1 MSAILVEDLW
11 QSYRDKQARP
21 PTLKLT
27 LADLRRR
34 RRRSSER
41 WALKGVSFSVD
52 RGEML
57 SVIGHNGSGK
67 STLLRS
73 LAGIYRPVRGRVS
86 VTGRTASLIDL
97 TAGFHR
103 LLTARENV
111 MLAGAIYGI
120 PRGELLASMDEIFEF
135 AGLQGEEET
144 HLRAYSTGMAMRLG
158 FSIAVVFEPDVL
170 LVDEVLAVG
179 DEAFKL
185 KCLDKVAEL
194 RESGATIVFVSHEL
208 AIVRSLSDRV
218 LVLDEGKILHEGGP
232 AEAIDAYCKHLG
244 VDVETAL
251 SRPLVQQP
259 QIDALDERWGGR
271 RARRGV

>member
-1 MSAILVEDLW
+1 MSAMIVEDLW

-27 LADLRRR
+27 LADARRR
-34 RRRSSER
+34 RRRTDR
-41 WALKGVSFSVD
+41 WALRGVSFTVEP
-52 RGEML
+52 GEML

-73 LAGIYRPVRGRVS
+73 LAGIYRPVRGK
-86 VTGRTASLIDL
+86 VTVRGRTASLIDL

-103 LLTARENV
+103 LLTARQNV
-111 MLAGAIYGI
+111 ILGGAIYGL
-120 PRGELLASMDEIFEF
+120 PRTEVLERLDAVFEF
-135 AGLQGEEET
+135 AGLKGEEET
-144 HLRAYSTGMAMRLG
+144 HLRAFSTGMAMRLG
-158 FSIAVVFEPDVL
+158 FSIAVAFDPDVL

-185 KCLDKVAEL
+185 KCLDKVRDL
-194 RESGATIVFVSHEL
+194 RNDGATVVFVSHEL

-218 LVLDEGKILHEGGP
+218 IVLDEGQILYEGEP
-232 AEAIDAYCKHLG
+232 DAAIEAYCAHLG

-251 SRPLVQQP
+251 SRPLVQQ
-259 QIDALDERWGGR
+259 QHLDALDSRWGKR
-271 RARRGV
+271 RSRRSV

>member
-1 MSAILVEDLW
+1 MSAIVVEELW

-27 LADLRRR
+27 LADAGRKRRKAD
-34 RRRSSER
+34 R
-41 WALKGVSFSVD
+41 WALKGVSFKVEP
-52 RGEML
+52 GEMI
-57 SVIGHNGSGK
+57 SIIGHNGSGK

-73 LAGIYRPVRGRVS
+73 LAGIYRPVRGK
-86 VTGRTASLIDL
+86 VTVRGRTASLIDL

-103 LLTARENV
+103 LLTARQNV
-111 MLAGAIYGI
+111 MLGGAIYGL
-120 PRGELLASMDEIFEF
+120 PRTQVLERLDSVFEF
-135 AGLQGEEET
+135 AGLKGEEET
-144 HLRAYSTGMAMRLG
+144 HLRAFSTGMAMRLG
-158 FSIAVVFEPDVL
+158 FSIAVAFDPDVL

-185 KCLDKVAEL
+185 KCLDKVGDL
-194 RESGATIVFVSHEL
+194 RASGATVVFVSHEL

-218 LVLDEGKILHEGGP
+218 IVLDDGQILHEGEP
-232 AEAIDAYCKHLG
+232 DAAIEAYCAHLG

-259 QIDALDERWGGR
+259 QLDALDSRWGKR
-271 RARRGV
+271 RSRRSV